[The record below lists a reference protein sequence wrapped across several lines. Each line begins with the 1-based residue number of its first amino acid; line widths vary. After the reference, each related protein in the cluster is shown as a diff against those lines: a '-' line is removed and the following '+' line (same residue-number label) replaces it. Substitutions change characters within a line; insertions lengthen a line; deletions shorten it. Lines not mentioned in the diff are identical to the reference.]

1 MELMPPPDA
10 EVAGRTL
17 DYLADSAVLL
27 VHRVAGSLP
36 VDPVAW
42 ELEAA
47 AEVLDREAPP
57 DQAVLAILAV
67 PDEILRE
74 VLHAE
79 LQHLGALLSGR
90 EPDRPLPQITALVEA
105 RLSQLTAAASRK

>member
-36 VDPVAW
+36 VDPVAG

-57 DQAVLAILAV
+57 DQAG
-67 PDEILRE
+67 PRGERRRGQ
-74 VLHAE
+74 
-79 LQHLGALLSGR
+79 QHLGALLSGR